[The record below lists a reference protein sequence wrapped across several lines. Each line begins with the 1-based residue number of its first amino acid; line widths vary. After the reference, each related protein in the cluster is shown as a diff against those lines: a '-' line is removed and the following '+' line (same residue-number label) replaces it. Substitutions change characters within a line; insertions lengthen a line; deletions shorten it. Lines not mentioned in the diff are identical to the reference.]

1 MLVVRALLALI
12 ALGNV
17 FFGAFALVATDKV
30 AAFIRLMPEAP
41 QAHGEMRAI
50 FGGLVLALAALVAA
64 GAMDPGKYGRWLSAA
79 GLIFAG
85 LALGRV
91 VSLIADGIVTYTLVA
106 LVLEGGAAALCWYG
120 ARACAGLTS
129 AEA

>member
-30 AAFIRLMPEAP
+30 AAFIRLVPEAP

-79 GLIFAG
+79 GLIFGG

-91 VSLIADGIVTYTLVA
+91 LSLVADGAVTYTLIA
-106 LVLEGGAAALCWYG
+106 LALEGGSAALCFYA
-120 ARACAGLTS
+120 ARACAGVTS
-129 AEA
+129 VEA